1 MYHSAANPIIRVA
14 VFPVLLLFWQYVYGT
29 DLPLLAPA
37 MCAVFL
43 TTTHEPPPV
52 IMVFVMGGILF
63 ITAWFQAL
71 MSELLIDYVHVY
83 YLFLFGIFLLVHGAY
98 QEKSARCICYIAD
111 CLNRND
117 CRFYATER
125 D

>member
-52 IMVFVMGGILF
+52 IMV
-63 ITAWFQAL
+63 
-71 MSELLIDYVHVY
+71 
-83 YLFLFGIFLLVHGAY
+83 
-98 QEKSARCICYIAD
+98 
-111 CLNRND
+111 
-117 CRFYATER
+117 
-125 D
+125 

>member
-83 YLFLFGIFLLVHGAY
+83 Y
-98 QEKSARCICYIAD
+98 
-111 CLNRND
+111 
-117 CRFYATER
+117 
-125 D
+125 

>member
-63 ITAWFQAL
+63 ITAWFPAL
-71 MSELLIDYVHVY
+71 MSELLIDYV
-83 YLFLFGIFLLVHGAY
+83 
-98 QEKSARCICYIAD
+98 
-111 CLNRND
+111 
-117 CRFYATER
+117 
-125 D
+125 